1 MNRHEPESRTQG
13 HGECTTSPRSASEQ
27 PCGDRRKK
35 KARQRPK
42 PAAEPFRGRV
52 SRWNTTRL
60 NQDDKSCDG
69 QFGEKVTKV
78 DTARSPARTAAL
90 KSVLVRV
97 ADGYPDLAR
106 DSIGVVF
113 PTD

>member
-1 MNRHEPESRTQG
+1 MSRNPARKG
-13 HGECTTSPRSASEQ
+13 MASARPATSYAVTGAR
-27 PCGDRRKK
+27 K

-52 SRWNTTRL
+52 SWWNTTRL
-60 NQDDKSCDG
+60 NQDDKRCDG
-69 QFGEKVTKV
+69 QIGEKVTKV